1 MKSYDH
7 DRLAE
12 LLAAL
17 PPVPL
22 GWEKA
27 AQELP
32 RIGRALDHLD
42 SAALGDAAVESRVV
56 DELESALA
64 QAGIAA
70 EERILAQARA
80 LLRSSS

>member
-22 GWEKA
+22 GWEQA

-32 RIGRALDHLD
+32 RIGRVLDQ
-42 SAALGDAAVESRVV
+42 LGLGVQGEAHESEQVA
-56 DELESALA
+56 ELESALA

-70 EERILAQARA
+70 EPRILGQARA
-80 LLRSSS
+80 LLRSS